1 METQGNNSKRSGRI
15 FLFVSLAIIAA
26 FLVYYTIMLMSA
38 PARKLTAIR
47 EKFMVQKSE
56 GTTTD
61 ERLFSDSAF
70 LGLYREKAFL
80 QSKVS
85 MAESDSIYLTL
96 DMPDS
101 TANLEIN
108 GVTVHRAK
116 FRKIRIS
123 GILRGRNNY
132 AIISMLSTPLNI
144 VRDYATIKKEPLMIK
159 MAPKDTSEFK
169 PDIIPDTTDR
179 EPVNYLLEMDNSIKL
194 YFYQDTDTS
203 KSDKRQLFFFNA
215 ADRVNTCV
223 NSMKSVLRGKV
234 PEYKPFIKIWLP
246 KADAKIFYR
255 ALPRKGQIAICL

>member
-1 METQGNNSKRSGRI
+1 METQENNSKKGGRI
-15 FLFVSLAIIAA
+15 ILIVSLALIAA
-26 FLVYYTIMLMSA
+26 FLVYYAVMLISA
-38 PARKLTAIR
+38 PARKLTGIT
-47 EKFMVQKSE
+47 EKSVVQKSE
-56 GTTTD
+56 GTTPD
-61 ERLFSDSAF
+61 ERLFSDSAY
-70 LGLYREKAFL
+70 LSLYREKAFL
-80 QSKVS
+80 QSRVT

-108 GVTVHRAK
+108 GVTVHMAK

-123 GILRGRNNY
+123 RILQGRNNY
-132 AIISMLSTPLNI
+132 AIISLLSSPLNI
-144 VRDYATIKKEPLMIK
+144 IKDNATIKKEPLMIK

-179 EPVNYLLEMDNSIKL
+179 EPVNYMLEMNNSIKL

-203 KSDKRQLFFFNA
+203 KSDKRRLFFFNT
-215 ADRVNTCV
+215 ADRVNTCI
-223 NSMKSVLRGKV
+223 NSLKSVLLGKV

-255 ALPRKGQIAICL
+255 ALPRKGQIAIRL